1 MSATDPNEQFHI
13 VIPARYAARRL
24 PGKLLK
30 EIHGK
35 PLILWAYEAALTCGA
50 ASVTVATDHA
60 DIAACVHNQGGAVW
74 MSDRDYAS
82 GSDRVAAVARALAWP
97 PATVIINI
105 QADEVSIA
113 ADDVNN
119 LRTVLQTKP
128 QAAIATL
135 AKTSSIEDRVGWES
149 VDTVKVVCHADG
161 RAAYFSRL
169 PIPYQ
174 QSSAAEESA
183 ENQPPTTSAS
193 ARTDAKN
200 QPPTTS
206 ASARTATKNQPAP
219 TSASDR
225 TATENQPPTTSASAR
240 ADAKNQPAPA
250 PAFCRTIA
258 HHWHHHLGVYAYRRH
273 YLQCFSQLP
282 RGSLERLERLEQLR
296 ALENGDPIYVL
307 EAVSSQPHGIDS
319 AADLHRVQSALKPA
333 SP

>member
-74 MSDRDYAS
+74 MSDRNYAS

-149 VDTVKVVCHADG
+149 MDTVKVVCHADG

-174 QSSAAEESA
+174 QSSVAEESTA
-183 ENQPPTTSAS
+183 NQPPTTSAS

-200 QPPTTS
+200 QPPPTS
-206 ASARTATKNQPAP
+206 TSARTATA
-219 TSASDR
+219 
-225 TATENQPPTTSASAR
+225 NQPP
-240 ADAKNQPAPA
+240 PA

-258 HHWHHHLGVYAYRRH
+258 RHWHHHLGVYAYRCH
-273 YLQCFSQLP
+273 YLQRFSQLP